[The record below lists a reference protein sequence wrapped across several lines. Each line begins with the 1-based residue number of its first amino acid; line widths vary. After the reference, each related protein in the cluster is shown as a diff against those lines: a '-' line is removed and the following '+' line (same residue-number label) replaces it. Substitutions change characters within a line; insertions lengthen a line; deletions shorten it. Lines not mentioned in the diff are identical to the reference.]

1 MKFSILAV
9 ASMLACIVYSQSIQ
23 GDVAQLPSC
32 SLACLSN
39 AVVNAGCSITDY
51 ACQCGSLRPTI
62 ASQATPCI
70 VKACNTTEALNA
82 QKIGQEICSIQAA
95 AASSSGVLT
104 ATTSNGAATTPAVSN
119 LGSTIGSAVDATTT
133 TSLPTSTIQT
143 ASTSSSPA
151 TASKAAGT
159 RLEAAGAMAGAVVLV
174 AFAL

>member
-1 MKFSILAV
+1 MFNTTNMKFSILAV

-70 VKACNTTEALNA
+70 VKACNTTEALS
-82 QKIGQEICSIQAA
+82 KLPC
-95 AASSSGVLT
+95 T
-104 ATTSNGAATTPAVSN
+104 ATAI
-119 LGSTIGSAVDATTT
+119 L
-133 TSLPTSTIQT
+133 
-143 ASTSSSPA
+143 SPNN
-151 TASKAAGT
+151 SQI
-159 RLEAAGAMAGAVVLV
+159 
-174 AFAL
+174 